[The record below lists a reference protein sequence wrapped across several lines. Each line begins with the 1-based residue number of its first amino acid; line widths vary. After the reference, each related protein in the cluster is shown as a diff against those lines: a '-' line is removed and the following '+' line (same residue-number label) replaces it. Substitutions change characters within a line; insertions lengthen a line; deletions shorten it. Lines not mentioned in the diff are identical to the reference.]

1 MGYAERTSPA
11 CAPAVEVVW
20 SADARA
26 DLNDIR
32 AYLRT
37 RNSAASRAVI
47 TAIRAAGDSLGHHP
61 HKGHAG
67 EDDTRE
73 WVVTRYPNYLLIYEL
88 RLSPRSG
95 EMVAVILSVWHQ
107 ARDR

>member
-1 MGYAERTSPA
+1 M
-11 CAPAVEVVW
+11 EVVW

-26 DLNDIR
+26 DLNLIR
-32 AYLRT
+32 AYLLA
-37 RNSAASRAVI
+37 RNPPASRAVI
-47 TAIRAAGDSLGHHP
+47 SAIRAAGDSLGHHP

-73 WVVTRYPNYLLIYEL
+73 WVVPRYPNYLLIYEL
-88 RLSPRSG
+88 RTSPRSG
-95 EMVAVILSVWHQ
+95 ELAAVILSVWHQ